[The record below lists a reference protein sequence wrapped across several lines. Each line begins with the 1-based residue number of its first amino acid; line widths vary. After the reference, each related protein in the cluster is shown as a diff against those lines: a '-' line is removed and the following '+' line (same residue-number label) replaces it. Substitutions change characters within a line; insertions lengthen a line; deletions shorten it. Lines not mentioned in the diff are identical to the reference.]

1 MSTSPNFPMIY
12 RCVFAKNIN
21 LFEYRM
27 NSLLRLFPLLIYN
40 VGVLKYQ

>member
-27 NSLLRLFPLLIYN
+27 NSLLRLFPLLSYT
-40 VGVLKYQ
+40 VWSSYA